1 MIFFLEIQA
10 LSNPGKQCL
19 CSQAR
24 YNPIKNKYLL
34 AICSKIY
41 ACPTTFSVASKLSCV
56 KLRHRF
62 IFVSF

>member
-1 MIFFLEIQA
+1 M
-10 LSNPGKQCL
+10 
-19 CSQAR
+19 R
-24 YNPIKNKYLL
+24 NKYLL

-62 IFVSF
+62 IFVRKLRPYSTFHNCKDDN